1 MGAIRRIVVATDFS
15 AGSDAAVERALQVAR
30 AHAASLELLHV
41 FDVSVWHSLRG
52 VFDAKRLAGELPQD
66 LALRERLRALAD
78 ALAAQTK
85 LEVSASFEVGDA
97 VPAIEAHARKTG
109 AALLVLGVRAD
120 PEVPGLGSTALKL
133 LRAAPCPVLIVRPH
147 STRPYENVL
156 SAVDMRDVSK
166 RVADTA
172 VTLFPAARHRLFCAV
187 DPQWQREVWRATGAQ
202 SAMQSMHES
211 LQAQAAHH
219 LDQLAHTLSGKAE
232 HTVLAEVVDLP
243 PVHAVVARAES
254 LPADCVAVGHHG
266 QGPLTER
273 LLGSTAQDLIH
284 HTARDVLVVP

>member
-1 MGAIRRIVVATDFS
+1 MGPIRRIVVATDFT

-41 FDVSVWHSLRG
+41 FDVSAWHSLRR
-52 VFDAKRLAGELPQD
+52 VFDAKLLAGELPQD
-66 LALRERLRALAD
+66 LALRDRLRALAD
-78 ALAAQTK
+78 SLAAQTK
-85 LEVSASFEVGDA
+85 LEVSACFEVGDA
-97 VPAIEAHARKTG
+97 VPAIEAHVRKTG

-133 LRAAPCPVLIVRPH
+133 LRAAPCPVLVVRPH
-147 STRPYENVL
+147 STQPYGNIL
-156 SAVDMRDVSK
+156 CAVDMRDLCE

-172 VTLFPAARHRLFCAV
+172 VTLFPAARHRLFFAV
-187 DPQWQREVWRATGAQ
+187 DPQWQREVWRASGAQ

-211 LQAQAAHH
+211 LHVQAVHR
-219 LDQLAHTLSGKAE
+219 LGQLAKTLSAKAE
-232 HTVLAEVVDLP
+232 HTVAVEVVDSS
-243 PVHAVVARAES
+243 PVQAVVTRAES

-266 QGPLTER
+266 QGLLTER
-273 LLGSTAQDLIH
+273 LLGSTAQDLIY

>member
-1 MGAIRRIVVATDFS
+1 MGPIRRIVVATDFS

-41 FDVSVWHSLRG
+41 FDVSAWHSLRA
-52 VFDAKRLAGELPQD
+52 VFDTQRLVGEVPQD
-66 LALRERLRALAD
+66 LALRDRLRALAD
-78 ALAAQTK
+78 SLAEQTQF
-85 LEVSASFEVGDA
+85 EVSASFEVGDA
-97 VPAIEAHARKTG
+97 VPAIEAHVKKTG

-120 PEVPGLGSTALKL
+120 PEAPGLGSTALKL
-133 LRAAPCPVLIVRPH
+133 LRAVPCPVLVVRPY
-147 STRPYENVL
+147 STQPYGNIL
-156 SAVDMRDVSK
+156 SAVDMRDVSE

-172 VTLFPAARHRLFCAV
+172 VTLFPAARHRLFFAV

-211 LQAQAAHH
+211 LHAQAVHH
-219 LDQLAHTLSGKAE
+219 LDQLAKTLSGKAE
-232 HTVLAEVVDLP
+232 HTVIAEVVESS

-266 QGPLTER
+266 QGLLAER